1 MIGAQV
7 CTQKWTRTQRF
18 SYSYRRL
25 SLWNTPISHLNLV
38 CTENISKNNRGR
50 LEQRKIDAKQVV
62 HHSNTTN
69 PDRCFKKYM
78 LSTDATPPPT
88 PIHITA
94 ENIGIL
100 TYSNSQ
106 DIYHSFWTQHSQ
118 PNSEATMQ
126 KAGIPGFKTNHSL
139 CVTSANEVVSE
150 WNATY
155 TMSRTGHRSVQGV

>member
-1 MIGAQV
+1 M
-7 CTQKWTRTQRF
+7 
-18 SYSYRRL
+18 
-25 SLWNTPISHLNLV
+25 P
-38 CTENISKNNRGR
+38 
-50 LEQRKIDAKQVV
+50 
-62 HHSNTTN
+62 
-69 PDRCFKKYM
+69 PP
-78 LSTDATPPPT
+78 PPPT

-155 TMSRTGHRSVQGV
+155 TMSRTGHRSVQGVCTYKRIYNDQRQTISPVLNAKQYYDFFKLYTIIIMEQH

>member
-7 CTQKWTRTQRF
+7 CTQKWTRTQR
-18 SYSYRRL
+18 L

-38 CTENISKNNRGR
+38 CMENISNSNRGG

-78 LSTDATPPPT
+78 LSTDATSPPPPPP

-106 DIYHSFWTQHSQ
+106 DICMVHYHSFWTQYSQ

-126 KAGIPGFKTNHSL
+126 IAGIPGFKTNHSL
-139 CVTSANEVVSE
+139 CVASATRLFQSG
-150 WNATY
+150 
-155 TMSRTGHRSVQGV
+155 MHG